1 MKPNDEPEL
10 DRLDLHHHVNLLVL
24 RNKLH
29 LAPLNN
35 PHRVLDIGTGT
46 GIWAMDFAD
55 ENPAASVVGTDLS
68 PVQPNWVPPNL
79 EFQVDDVE
87 DVWTFPYKFDYIHIR
102 SMSGAVGDW
111 KRLFKQA
118 YDHLSPGGCIEI
130 QEHEVWIRSEDDSI
144 KKAVNIS
151 RWQEGL
157 DQASR
162 MIEKPFLVAAS
173 MRQWLLDSGFVNVEE
188 NIQKVPHGPWARDR
202 ELKRIGLFQREQ
214 MLEAASSYGCAH
226 FTRVLNWTNEEY
238 EVLAACVRTEIRNP
252 AFKLFSNL

>member
-1 MKPNDEPEL
+1 MKMLYGP
-10 DRLDLHHHVNLLVL
+10 
-24 RNKLH
+24 
-29 LAPLNN
+29 
-35 PHRVLDIGTGT
+35 
-46 GIWAMDFAD
+46 
-55 ENPAASVVGTDLS
+55 TDKMIR
-68 PVQPNWVPPNL
+68 VPPNL
-79 EFQVDDVE
+79 EFQVDDAE
-87 DVWTFPYKFDYIHIR
+87 DVWTFPYKFDYIHIG
-102 SMSGAVGDW
+102 SMSGAIGDW

-144 KKAVNIS
+144 EKAVNIS

-188 NIQKVPHGPWARDR
+188 DIQKVCPSELKRVGPMGLALRLTVQVPHGPWARDR

-226 FTRVLNWTNEEY
+226 FTRVLNWTTEEY